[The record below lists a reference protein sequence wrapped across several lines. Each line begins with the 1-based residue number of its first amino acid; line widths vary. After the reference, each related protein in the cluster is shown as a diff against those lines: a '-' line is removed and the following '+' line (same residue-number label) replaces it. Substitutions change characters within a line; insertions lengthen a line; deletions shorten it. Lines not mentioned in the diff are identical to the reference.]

1 MNPLIPTADVI
12 PVSWGW
18 FQFLLLLTLPLHLL
32 CMNALVGS
40 AGIAFYARLRPGENY
55 RRLAHEL
62 AKMMPFL
69 VAFTINF
76 GVAPLL
82 FNQVLYGQFLY
93 VSSILMGVF
102 WLAVIP
108 LLIIAYYALYLYDFR
123 FNRLGTAGTL
133 LLALALLVFFA
144 IAFIYT
150 NNMTLMLDPQK
161 WTAYFGND
169 SGTLL
174 NLGDPTVIPRYLHFI
189 IGALAVG
196 GLAVALF
203 GKLRGRRDPEVGGL
217 AVEIGMKT
225 FFRLTLVSILA
236 GLWFLVA
243 LPREIMLMFM
253 GGNLLATLTFIVALI
268 LVVVVLLAALRNRVY
283 LTTGLAV
290 GLVVLMSFLRAYVRS
305 GFQGKNFSP
314 NMLEVVPQYGPMIL
328 FFVTLVA
335 GVVCIGWMLKQLAGL
350 PKERRY

>member
-1 MNPLIPTADVI
+1 MNPLIPAADAI

-40 AGIAFYARLRPGENY
+40 AGIALYARLRPDETY

-62 AKMMPFL
+62 AKVMPFL

-93 VSSILMGVF
+93 VSSILMAVF

-108 LLIIAYYALYLYDFR
+108 LLILAYYALYLYDFR
-123 FNRLGTAGTL
+123 FNRPGMAGSL
-133 LLALALLVFFA
+133 LLGLALLVFFI

-203 GKLRGRRDPEVGGL
+203 GKLRARREPELGAL
-217 AVEIGMKT
+217 AEAVGMKT
-225 FFRLTLVSILA
+225 FFRLTLVAMLA

-243 LPREIMLMFM
+243 LPREIMLVFM
-253 GGNLLATLTFIVALI
+253 GGDLPATVIFIVALI
-268 LVVVVLLAALRNRVY
+268 LAVAVLLVALRKRVY
-283 LTTGLAV
+283 LTTGLVA
-290 GLVVLMSFLRAYVRS
+290 GLVVLMSFLRAYVRT
-305 GFQGKNFSP
+305 GFHGKNYSP
-314 NMLEVVPQYGPMIL
+314 TMLEVVPQYGPMIL

-335 GVVCIGWMLKQLAGL
+335 GLVCIGWMLKQLAGL
-350 PKERRY
+350 PEEPRY